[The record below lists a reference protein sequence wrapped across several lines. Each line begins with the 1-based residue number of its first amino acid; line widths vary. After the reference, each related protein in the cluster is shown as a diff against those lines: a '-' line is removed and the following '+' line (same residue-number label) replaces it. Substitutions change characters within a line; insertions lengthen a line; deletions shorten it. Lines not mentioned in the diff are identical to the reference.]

1 MPARFDKLATDLAAL
16 RAPLEVER
24 VQDAGKLAAIR
35 GEQERLVIEQPL
47 RARPVHARDLRYFLA
62 RRTRPW
68 SRLLRTMGFGG
79 PTYFPHLGPRVTLT
93 SSTSS
98 KSSKVAGILTGIVLA
113 ALATLSLGAVILA
126 QFSGFKIEI
135 AGLKSDLAGMTKK
148 LAKLEA
154 NVAAALPHPDE
165 MKDGADAWMLRS
177 SGRTPQAPFALSRD
191 EIQLIRDFVKV
202 PPPLPGAA
210 RNINVGDLL
219 LGIALAPLPEPIME
233 KVPKLRGARFTVDRN
248 GAIVVVAPGTN
259 RVDVI
264 INPS

>member
-1 MPARFDKLATDLAAL
+1 
-16 RAPLEVER
+16 
-24 VQDAGKLAAIR
+24 
-35 GEQERLVIEQPL
+35 
-47 RARPVHARDLRYFLA
+47 
-62 RRTRPW
+62 
-68 SRLLRTMGFGG
+68 MGFGG

-93 SSTSS
+93 SS
-98 KSSKVAGILTGIVLA
+98 KSSKEAGILTGIVLA
-113 ALATLSLGAVILA
+113 ALATLSLGAVILV

-135 AGLKSDLAGMTKK
+135 AGLKGDLADMRKRLG
-148 LAKLEA
+148 KLEA
-154 NVAAALPHPDE
+154 NVPATLTHPIE
-165 MKDGADAWMLRS
+165 IKDGADAWMLRS

-248 GAIVVVAPGTN
+248 SAIVVVAPGTN